1 MVISSDHVLCQN
13 PAMLNHMYISQS
25 KFSYKIVFS
34 LIVVFSTSS
43 CTLLLLNGN
52 ISLGSY
58 ESKSRTFKCKLPGG
72 ALSKKVKV
80 EDRSNELGE
89 TVTFSLDIGLL
100 WRIDHLLIGKH
111 KLAMLD
117 ISADRR
123 QQLDLAKDNYMSL
136 YLAQHAEK
144 VEVEWEQYV
153 VVDKTELLL
162 AKTFVKWDGNEEE
175 RELLFSVDGEYLNVI
190 HYAQNLSSNLQSFTT
205 GAAGFYKGCEF
216 H

>member
-1 MVISSDHVLCQN
+1 MLILKLIITSIVIV
-13 PAMLNHMYISQS
+13 
-25 KFSYKIVFS
+25 
-34 LIVVFSTSS
+34 STTS

-52 ISLGSY
+52 LSLGSY
-58 ESKSRTFKCKLPGG
+58 ESKSNTFKCKLPGG
-72 ALSKKVKV
+72 ALSKKVKI
-80 EDRSNELGE
+80 EDRGNELGE

-100 WRIDHLLIGKH
+100 WRIDHLYIGKH

-117 ISADRR
+117 VSVDRR
-123 QQLDLAKDNYMSL
+123 QQLNAAKDNYMSL

-162 AKTFVKWDGNEEE
+162 AKTFVKWGGNEEE
-175 RELLFSVDGEYLNVI
+175 RELLFSVDGDYLNVV

-205 GAAGFYKGCEF
+205 GAVGFYKGCEF
-216 H
+216 N